1 MHGIGNTGKE
11 LNTHHMKLDDY
22 TSQYQNTGDKNDEIY
37 LEFIKKTDTIA
48 YLKEHR
54 DYIQANKLG
63 FGDRAFHYMWFLLLN
78 KLSENKETLHMLE
91 IGVYKGQVVS
101 LWELISKNENIT
113 ANVSA
118 ITPLEGKPPTKN
130 KLVKFI
136 RYVLSKEYRMDVR
149 AGNFYENLDYIDIIK
164 KLFAKFNLN
173 FDKVDLNKGFSTDPE
188 IIRKFSTAKVDLLYI
203 DGDHSYEGALSDII
217 NYSERINKG
226 GYLVMDDASFY
237 LPGSVFWKGY
247 KSVADAC
254 EAIDK
259 NTFVNVLNV
268 AHNRVYQRI

>member
-1 MHGIGNTGKE
+1 
-11 LNTHHMKLDDY
+11 
-22 TSQYQNTGDKNDEIY
+22 
-37 LEFIKKTDTIA
+37 
-48 YLKEHR
+48 
-54 DYIQANKLG
+54 
-63 FGDRAFHYMWFLLLN
+63 
-78 KLSENKETLHMLE
+78 
-91 IGVYKGQVVS
+91 
-101 LWELISKNENIT
+101 
-113 ANVSA
+113 
-118 ITPLEGKPPTKN
+118 LEGKPPTKN